1 MLEQK
6 RVRLIGV
13 CFGHQIIGR
22 AMGVKVDRSTE
33 GWEMSVT
40 PVKLTEK
47 GKQLFQIEEL
57 VCDPLVGHERCG

>member
-1 MLEQK
+1 
-6 RVRLIGV
+6 
-13 CFGHQIIGR
+13 
-22 AMGVKVDRSTE
+22 MGVKVDRSTE